1 MRDLIAREAL
11 VWRTQITTLARA
23 EIGRSLFSKRS
34 LPLYL
39 LVAMPLAIMVLR
51 AVFMPES
58 LRRNPVQATTE
69 FAGVFHFFLLRFIIF
84 FANALIFVRLFR
96 GEILERSF
104 HYTLLAPVRRPVLV
118 VGKYLGGVVSAWLLL
133 LPTVALSYLLIH
145 LPHGRQ
151 GLDLL
156 TSGSG
161 LAHLVSYFLITA
173 LACMAYGALFM
184 LAGLYFKNPMVPA
197 IVFLGWETL
206 TPFLPPVLKALSIVH
221 YLVALTPVPVSLSAF
236 ALLSRPMSGW
246 VAVVTPML
254 TAAVFVFLAALKT
267 RHLEISYAV
276 D

>member
-1 MRDLIAREAL
+1 MRDLIAREAPI
-11 VWRTQITTLARA
+11 WRTQITTLARA
-23 EIGRSLFSKRS
+23 EVARSLFSKRS

-39 LVAMPLAIMVLR
+39 LVAMPLAVMVLR
-51 AVFMPES
+51 AIFMPES
-58 LRRNPVQATTE
+58 LRANPVQATTE

-151 GLDLL
+151 GLELL
-156 TSGSG
+156 TSGRG

-184 LAGLYFKNPMVPA
+184 LAGLFFKNPMVPA
-197 IVFLGWETL
+197 IVFLGW
-206 TPFLPPVLKALSIVH
+206 
-221 YLVALTPVPVSLSAF
+221 
-236 ALLSRPMSGW
+236 
-246 VAVVTPML
+246 
-254 TAAVFVFLAALKT
+254 
-267 RHLEISYAV
+267 
-276 D
+276 